1 MGFFYIKYFYYIC
14 IVVSD
19 RLKDIIFKKLYKE
32 LSKVEIIPYKDSVY
46 FIDRDNEYWYFEYE
60 KKGKLWWRYNFFLN
74 FFVLFSLEPHEYEKV
89 MGEWVEEV
97 INCKVNTTDNGIRNM
112 IIKVEEVLNCK
123 VNTTTKYHGQQEQQV
138 EEALNCKVITTVC
151 ESVGNSLMVEKVLN
165 CKVIT
170 TTAAAAVCVY
180 PTVEEVLNYKVD
192 VTMARITDRST
203 KVEEVLNLETIL

>member
-1 MGFFYIKYFYYIC
+1 MGFFYIKYFYYLC
-14 IVVSD
+14 NVVSD
-19 RLKDIIFKKLYKE
+19 RLKDIVFKKLYKE

-138 EEALNCKVITTVC
+138 EEALNCKVITTLVDLR
-151 ESVGNSLMVEKVLN
+151 EKFRPVEEPLN
-165 CKVIT
+165 CRVIT
-170 TTAAAAVCVY
+170 TTAAAVCVY

-203 KVEEVLNLETIL
+203 EVEEVLNLETIL